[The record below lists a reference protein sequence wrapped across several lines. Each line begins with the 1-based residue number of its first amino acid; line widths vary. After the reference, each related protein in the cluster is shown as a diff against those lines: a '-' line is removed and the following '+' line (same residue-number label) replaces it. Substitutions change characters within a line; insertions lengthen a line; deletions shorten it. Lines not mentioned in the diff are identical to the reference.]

1 MISIKDIK
9 TIKRFREIVAVLT
22 KYGFEEIVERF
33 ELPGS
38 DLLQKVSPVSG
49 GLTIHE
55 RIRLALEELGP
66 TFIKFGQVMSLRP
79 DLLPR
84 KLLEELEKLQDDVP
98 PIDFNEI
105 EEEIYKYLEPPLNK
119 YFSLFHTEPVA
130 AASLSQVHLGV
141 LRSNDAQVA
150 IKILRPGIEK
160 SLTSDLDI
168 IETIG
173 VFVDQQFEELK
184 CYDIPGLVATV
195 RRTLEQELD
204 FTRELDNMNI
214 ARGNLN
220 DDKIYIPKVYEEYS
234 SNTLLVMEFFDGIKF
249 RDILSHSEKERQNVA
264 KNGLYA
270 ATKQIL
276 EDGFFHADPHPGNI
290 LIGKDMQL
298 CFIDWGMVGR
308 LTEQERIELLEL
320 LSSVVKKDS
329 KRLTQSLL
337 RLCKKKEFQPEEKEL
352 ERSITELLDRYHSIP
367 ISKVNIGDF
376 LLNILTILRTYKL
389 RLPNE
394 FTIMIKA
401 LVTADG
407 SARLAYPRLNI
418 VDEVSDQVEAIGRKR
433 YRPETIWKNIKESLS
448 SLLVFK
454 RDFPGQLANII
465 DRFEKGELGVKF
477 QFEKIDEL
485 VNSLENAS
493 NRLTIGIITGAIIIG
508 SSMIITTG
516 VEPLI
521 LGYPALGVLGYLIS
535 VVLGL
540 WLVVTILKNKKY

>member
-9 TIKRFREIVAVLT
+9 KIKRFKEIVAVLT

-79 DLLPR
+79 DLLPG

-119 YFSLFHTEPVA
+119 YFSLFHTEPLA

-150 IKILRPGIEK
+150 IKIQRPGIEK
-160 SLTSDLDI
+160 SLISDLDI

-173 VFVDQQFEELK
+173 LFVDQQFEELK

-220 DDKIYIPKVYEEYS
+220 DEQIYIPKVYEEYS
-234 SNTLLVMEFFDGIKF
+234 SSTLLVMEFFDGIKF

-276 EDGFFHADPHPGNI
+276 EDGFST
-290 LIGKDMQL
+290 
-298 CFIDWGMVGR
+298 
-308 LTEQERIELLEL
+308 LT
-320 LSSVVKKDS
+320 
-329 KRLTQSLL
+329 
-337 RLCKKKEFQPEEKEL
+337 
-352 ERSITELLDRYHSIP
+352 
-367 ISKVNIGDF
+367 
-376 LLNILTILRTYKL
+376 
-389 RLPNE
+389 
-394 FTIMIKA
+394 
-401 LVTADG
+401 
-407 SARLAYPRLNI
+407 
-418 VDEVSDQVEAIGRKR
+418 
-433 YRPETIWKNIKESLS
+433 
-448 SLLVFK
+448 
-454 RDFPGQLANII
+454 
-465 DRFEKGELGVKF
+465 
-477 QFEKIDEL
+477 
-485 VNSLENAS
+485 
-493 NRLTIGIITGAIIIG
+493 
-508 SSMIITTG
+508 
-516 VEPLI
+516 LI
-521 LGYPALGVLGYLIS
+521 LAIF
-535 VVLGL
+535 
-540 WLVVTILKNKKY
+540 